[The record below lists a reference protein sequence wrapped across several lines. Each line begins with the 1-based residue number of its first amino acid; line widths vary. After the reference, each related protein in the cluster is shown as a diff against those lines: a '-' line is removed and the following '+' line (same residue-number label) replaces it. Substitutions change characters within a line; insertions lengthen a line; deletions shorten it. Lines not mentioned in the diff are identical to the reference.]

1 MIADPFPSSRR
12 AKGSGVDF
20 SVTRTL
26 VLCIDRDDDLGK
38 KAGIRGPVVGRKE
51 VLTAALRLGIA
62 DPEESDT
69 NAMLGALHL
78 HDQLKESAES
88 NDAVEIAVLTGDERV
103 GVRSDRAVSQQLEE
117 VIEKF
122 QPDRGMLVTDGAEDE
137 SILPIIQS
145 RLHIDHVQKIIVRQ
159 SKGIE
164 GTYYYIVKAIEDP
177 KWRARLLVPLSVFL
191 ILIGLG
197 MILPNGGVIIG
208 LMPLLI
214 GIYLMAKGLGAEQH
228 LNSIMRD
235 MRENADAAFVS
246 SILWAGT
253 VFCAVV
259 SLAEGI
265 RVYRSQ
271 MSETPTPGG
280 LEIILLVLQ
289 GSLTWIVLA
298 FLTLALSLLVLKMNR
313 GTFSG
318 RTLEVIA
325 LGIFIW
331 TFGGAALGMALKV
344 LDSTYSLEPAILWE
358 DWDRVLGALVLLWAV
373 RQAVRSINERDKP
386 SGKYWGI

>member
-1 MIADPFPSSRR
+1 
-12 AKGSGVDF
+12 VDF

-88 NDAVEIAVLTGDERV
+88 NDAIEIAVLTGDERV

-386 SGKYWGI
+386 TGKYWGI

>member
-1 MIADPFPSSRR
+1 M
-12 AKGSGVDF
+12 DF

-88 NDAVEIAVLTGDERV
+88 NDAIEIAVLTGDERV

-137 SILPIIQS
+137 SILPLIQS

>member
-1 MIADPFPSSRR
+1 MIADPFPSSRQ

-137 SILPIIQS
+137 SILPLIQS

-386 SGKYWGI
+386 TGKYWGI

>member
-1 MIADPFPSSRR
+1 LIADPFPSSRQ

-137 SILPIIQS
+137 SILPLIQS

-386 SGKYWGI
+386 TGKYWGI

>member
-1 MIADPFPSSRR
+1 
-12 AKGSGVDF
+12 
-20 SVTRTL
+20 
-26 VLCIDRDDDLGK
+26 
-38 KAGIRGPVVGRKE
+38 
-51 VLTAALRLGIA
+51 
-62 DPEESDT
+62 
-69 NAMLGALHL
+69 
-78 HDQLKESAES
+78 
-88 NDAVEIAVLTGDERV
+88 
-103 GVRSDRAVSQQLEE
+103 
-117 VIEKF
+117 
-122 QPDRGMLVTDGAEDE
+122 
-137 SILPIIQS
+137 
-145 RLHIDHVQKIIVRQ
+145 
-159 SKGIE
+159 
-164 GTYYYIVKAIEDP
+164 
-177 KWRARLLVPLSVFL
+177 
-191 ILIGLG
+191 
-197 MILPNGGVIIG
+197 
-208 LMPLLI
+208 
-214 GIYLMAKGLGAEQH
+214 
-228 LNSIMRD
+228 
-235 MRENADAAFVS
+235 
-246 SILWAGT
+246 
-253 VFCAVV
+253 VV

-386 SGKYWGI
+386 TGKYWGI

>member
-1 MIADPFPSSRR
+1 
-12 AKGSGVDF
+12 VDF

-137 SILPIIQS
+137 SILPLIQS

-271 MSETPTPGG
+271 MSESPTPGG

>member
-1 MIADPFPSSRR
+1 LIADPSPSSGR

-20 SVTRTL
+20 SVTRSL

-177 KWRARLLVPLSVFL
+177 KWRARLLVPLSAFL

-253 VFCAVV
+253 VFSAVV
-259 SLAEGI
+259 SVAEGV
-265 RVYRSQ
+265 RVYSFQ
-271 MSETPTPGG
+271 MSEKPSTGG

-331 TFGGAALGMALKV
+331 TFSGAALGMALKV

-358 DWDRVLGALVLLWAV
+358 DWDRALGALVLLWAV
-373 RQAVRSINERDKP
+373 RQAVRSISEKDKP
-386 SGKYWGI
+386 TGKYWGI

>member
-1 MIADPFPSSRR
+1 M
-12 AKGSGVDF
+12 DF

-88 NDAVEIAVLTGDERV
+88 NDAIEIAVLTGDERV

-386 SGKYWGI
+386 TGKYWGI

>member
-1 MIADPFPSSRR
+1 
-12 AKGSGVDF
+12 
-20 SVTRTL
+20 
-26 VLCIDRDDDLGK
+26 
-38 KAGIRGPVVGRKE
+38 
-51 VLTAALRLGIA
+51 
-62 DPEESDT
+62 
-69 NAMLGALHL
+69 MLGALHL

-137 SILPIIQS
+137 SILPLIQS

-386 SGKYWGI
+386 TGKYWGI

>member
-1 MIADPFPSSRR
+1 M
-12 AKGSGVDF
+12 
-20 SVTRTL
+20 TRSL
-26 VLCIDRDDDLGK
+26 VLSVDRDDDLGK

-69 NAMLGALHL
+69 NAILGALHL

-103 GVRSDRAVSQQLEE
+103 GVRSDRAISQQLEE

-122 QPDRGMLVTDGAEDE
+122 QPDRGVLVTDGAEDE

-145 RLHIDHVQKIIVRQ
+145 RLNIDHVQKIIVRQ

-164 GTYYYIVKAIEDP
+164 GTYYYLVKAIEDE
-177 KWRARLLVPLSVFL
+177 KWRARLLVPLSIFL

-197 MILPNGGVIIG
+197 MILPNGGIIIG

-214 GIYLMAKGLGAEQH
+214 GVYLMAKGLGAEQH
-228 LNSIMRD
+228 LNRIMRD
-235 MRENADAAFVS
+235 MRENADAAMIS

-253 VFCAVV
+253 VFFAIF
-259 SLAEGI
+259 SIAEGL
-265 RVYRSQ
+265 RVYS
-271 MSETPTPGG
+271 SEMGSEPPVPGG

-289 GSLTWIVLA
+289 GSLTWIILA
-298 FLTLALSLLVLKMNR
+298 FLTLALSLLVLRMNR

-318 RTLEVIA
+318 RIVQIIAFGIVIWS
-325 LGIFIW
+325 LSS
-331 TFGGAALGMALKV
+331 AALNMSLQV
-344 LDSTYSLEPAILWE
+344 LYGTYSLEPATLWE
-358 DWDRVLGALVLLWAV
+358 DWDRALGALVLFWAV
-373 RQAVRSINERDKP
+373 RQAVRSINERQET
-386 SGKYWGI
+386 SGRYWGV

>member
-12 AKGSGVDF
+12 ATGSGVDF

-88 NDAVEIAVLTGDERV
+88 NDAIEIAVLTGDERV

-145 RLHIDHVQKIIVRQ
+145 RLHIAHVQKIIVRQ

-386 SGKYWGI
+386 TGKYWGI

>member
-1 MIADPFPSSRR
+1 LIADPFPSSRR

>member
-88 NDAVEIAVLTGDERV
+88 NDAIEIAVLTGDERV

-137 SILPIIQS
+137 SILPLIQS

>member
-1 MIADPFPSSRR
+1 
-12 AKGSGVDF
+12 VDF

-88 NDAVEIAVLTGDERV
+88 NDAIEIAVLTGDERV

-137 SILPIIQS
+137 SILPLIQS

-386 SGKYWGI
+386 TGKYWGI

>member
-1 MIADPFPSSRR
+1 M
-12 AKGSGVDF
+12 DF

-137 SILPIIQS
+137 SILPLIQS

-271 MSETPTPGG
+271 MSESPTPGG